1 MAPSADLRTMRAM
14 RQVHFVLVL
23 VVTLVLGSFGITQS
37 ACTQSAPAAAATTST
52 ASSPFAPVGTVKQ
65 IMKGIVDPSSA
76 AIWDAVSTESG
87 PKGEIEKA
95 PKTEEEW
102 AKLESQALTLA
113 EVANLLKM
121 PGRQVA
127 KPDEAN
133 TKSQPDAPELTP
145 VQIEEKINKDR
156 AAWDK
161 RADALRET
169 AIKAMAAAK
178 AHDKDAVL
186 NVGEEIDNACE
197 SCHKVYWYPDEK
209 IPSVPASGAPAS
221 KG

>member
-1 MAPSADLRTMRAM
+1 M

-23 VVTLVLGSFGITQS
+23 MVTLVVGLFGVTQS
-37 ACTQSAPAAAATTST
+37 ACTQAAPPASAATTT
-52 ASSPFAPVGTVKQ
+52 TPSSPIAPVGTVKQ

>member
-1 MAPSADLRTMRAM
+1 MAPSADLRTMRTM
-14 RQVHFVLVL
+14 RQVHFGLVL
-23 VVTLVLGSFGITQS
+23 MVTLVLGSFGITQS

-52 ASSPFAPVGTVKQ
+52 PSSPFAPVGTVKQ

-209 IPSVPASGAPAS
+209 IPDVGAT
-221 KG
+221 KK